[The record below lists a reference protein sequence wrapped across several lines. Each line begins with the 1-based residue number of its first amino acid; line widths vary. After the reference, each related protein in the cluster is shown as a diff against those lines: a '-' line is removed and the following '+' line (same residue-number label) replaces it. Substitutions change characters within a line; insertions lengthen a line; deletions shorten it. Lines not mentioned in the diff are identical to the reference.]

1 MQTALRPSVLKKD
14 SLTLNIGEFKWVSQL
29 LNDGD
34 REGIARG
41 EVEVEVVE
49 DEVEKCE
56 EAEDESSKSWSDTWW
71 TRGNPQVAY
80 YGHKRL
86 LLSFP

>member
-1 MQTALRPSVLKKD
+1 MWTALRLSVLKKD
-14 SLTLNIGEFKWVSQL
+14 SLTLNIGEFKWVSQP

-41 EVEVEVVE
+41 GVEVEVVE

-56 EAEDESSKSWSDTWW
+56 EAEDELSKS
-71 TRGNPQVAY
+71 
-80 YGHKRL
+80 
-86 LLSFP
+86 

>member
-1 MQTALRPSVLKKD
+1 MSRP
-14 SLTLNIGEFKWVSQL
+14 

-34 REGIARG
+34 REGIARD

-49 DEVEKCE
+49 DEVEKRE
-56 EAEDESSKSWSDTWW
+56 EAEDELSKSWSDTWR

-86 LLSFP
+86 LPSFP

>member
-1 MQTALRPSVLKKD
+1 M
-14 SLTLNIGEFKWVSQL
+14 SQP

-41 EVEVEVVE
+41 EVEVEVVVE

-56 EAEDESSKSWSDTWW
+56 EAEDELSKS
-71 TRGNPQVAY
+71 
-80 YGHKRL
+80 
-86 LLSFP
+86 

>member
-1 MQTALRPSVLKKD
+1 MRGTLQVDKVLMTRTTLRPSVSKKD
-14 SLTLNIGEFKWVSQL
+14 SPTLNTGEFKWVSRP

-49 DEVEKCE
+49 DEVKKCE
-56 EAEDESSKSWSDTWW
+56 EAEDESSKS
-71 TRGNPQVAY
+71 
-80 YGHKRL
+80 
-86 LLSFP
+86 